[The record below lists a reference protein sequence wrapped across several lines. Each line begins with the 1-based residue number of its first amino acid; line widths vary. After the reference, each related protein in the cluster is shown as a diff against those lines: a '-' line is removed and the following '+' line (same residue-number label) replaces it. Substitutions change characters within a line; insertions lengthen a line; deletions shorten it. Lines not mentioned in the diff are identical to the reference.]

1 MNLQQ
6 KGKFEMRE
14 YATQMEAAKKG
25 IITPEMKIVAE
36 KEYIDPEELRA
47 LVAKGEVAIPCNIN
61 HKAISPEGVGSRMR
75 TKINV
80 NLGISGDAKNYDNEM
95 KKVELAHKFGAEA
108 IMDLSNYGKTN
119 TFRRELVAKSPAMI
133 GTVPMYDAIG
143 YLEKDLLEITAED
156 FLKVVRAH
164 AEEGVDFMTIH
175 AGINKRA
182 VEAFRREGRK
192 MNIVSRGG
200 SLLFAWMMMTGNE
213 NPFYEHYDEVLDI
226 LREFDVTISL
236 GDALRPGCIDDATDS
251 GQISE
256 LIELGALTLR
266 AWEKDVQVMVEGP
279 GHMAMNEI
287 AANMTLQ
294 KRICHN
300 APFYVL
306 GPVVTDIFPGYDHIT
321 TAIGGAIAASSGAD
335 FLCYVTPAEHLRL
348 PDVNDVK
355 EGIIASKIAAHA
367 ADIAKGVPHARDKD
381 NAMAEARHKVDWDEI
396 FKLSFDPEKA
406 REYFESTPPAD
417 RHTCSMCGKMCA
429 VRTTNLI
436 LEGKTV
442 EFCTEK

>member
-1 MNLQQ
+1 
-6 KGKFEMRE
+6 MRN
-14 YATQMEAAKKG
+14 YKTQMEAAKKG
-25 IITPEMKIVAE
+25 IITPEMETVAK
-36 KEYIDPEELRA
+36 KEYLDPEVLRQR
-47 LVAKGEVAIPCNIN
+47 VADGSVAIPCNIN
-61 HKAISPEGVGSRMR
+61 HKSISPEGIGMGLR

-80 NLGISGDAKNYDNEM
+80 NLGISGDHKDYDLEM
-95 KKVELAHKFGAEA
+95 EKVDMAIKFGAEA

-119 TFRRELVAKSPAMI
+119 EFRKKLVEKSPAMI

-156 FLKVVRAH
+156 FLRVVRAH

-182 VEAFRREGRK
+182 VEAFRRDKRE

-213 NPFYEHYDEVLDI
+213 NPFYEHYDEVLEI
-226 LREFDVTISL
+226 LREYDVTISL
-236 GDALRPGCIDDATDS
+236 GDALRPGCLKDSTDG
-251 GQISE
+251 GQIAE
-256 LIELGALTLR
+256 LIELGALTER
-266 AWEKDVQVMVEGP
+266 AWAKDVQVMVEGP

-287 AANMTLQ
+287 EANMKLQ

-306 GPVVTDIFPGYDHIT
+306 GPLVSDIFPGYDHIT
-321 TAIGGAIAASSGAD
+321 SAIGGAIAAASGAD

-348 PDVNDVK
+348 PDASDVK
-355 EGIIASKIAAHA
+355 EGIMASRIAAHA
-367 ADIAKGVPHARDKD
+367 ADIAKGIPHALDQD
-381 NAMAEARHKVDWDEI
+381 NAMAKARHKVDWDEM
-396 FKLSFDPEKA
+396 FKIAADPDKA
-406 REYFESTPPAD
+406 RAYFESTPPED

-429 VRTTNLI
+429 VRTTNMI
-436 LEGKTV
+436 LEGKKV

>member
-1 MNLQQ
+1 
-6 KGKFEMRE
+6 MRN

-25 IITPEMKIVAE
+25 IITPEMKIVAK
-36 KEYIDPEELRA
+36 KENIEEDKLME
-47 LVAKGEVAIPCNIN
+47 LVACGQVAIPCNIN
-61 HKAISPEGVGSRMR
+61 HKSISPEGIGTGMK

-80 NLGISGDAKNYDNEM
+80 NLGISGDCKNYDVEM
-95 KKVELAHKFGAEA
+95 QKVDMTIKFGAEA

-119 TFRRELVAKSPAMI
+119 TFRTQLIEKSPAMI

-143 YLEKDLLEITAED
+143 YLDKDLLEISAQD
-156 FLKVVRAH
+156 FLRVVRAH

-182 VEAFRREGRK
+182 VEAFRRDGRK

-200 SLLFAWMMMTGNE
+200 SLLFAWMAMTGNE
-213 NPFYEHYDEVLDI
+213 NPFFEYYDEVLDI
-226 LREFDVTISL
+226 LREYDVTISL
-236 GDALRPGCIDDATDS
+236 GDALRPGCIDDSTDA

-256 LIELGALTLR
+256 LIELGNLTKR

-279 GHMAMNEI
+279 GHMAMDEI
-287 AANMTLQ
+287 AANMKLQ
-294 KRICHN
+294 KRLCHN

-306 GPVVTDIFPGYDHIT
+306 GPLVTDIAPGYDHIT
-321 TAIGGAIAASSGAD
+321 SAIGGAIAAASGAD

-348 PDVNDVK
+348 PDLSDVK
-355 EGIIASKIAAHA
+355 EGIVASKIAAHA
-367 ADIAKGVPHARDKD
+367 ADIAKGIKGARDAD
-381 NAMAEARHKVDWDEI
+381 NQMAEARHVMDWDRMFEI
-396 FKLSFDPEKA
+396 AIDGEKA

-429 VRTTNLI
+429 VRTTNMI
-436 LEGKTV
+436 LEGKEV
-442 EFCTEK
+442 KFCSEK

>member
-1 MNLQQ
+1 
-6 KGKFEMRE
+6 MRN
-14 YATQMEAAKKG
+14 YHTQMEAAKKG
-25 IITPEMKIVAE
+25 IITPEMEIVAK
-36 KEYIDPEELRA
+36 KEYITPEELRA
-47 LVAKGEVAIPCNIN
+47 LVAKGEVCIPCNIN
-61 HKAISPEGVGSRMR
+61 HKSISPEGIGTKMR

-80 NLGISGDAKNYDNEM
+80 NLGISGDAKNYDVEM
-95 KKVELAHKFGAEA
+95 EKVDMALKFGAEA

-119 TFRRELVAKSPAMI
+119 TFRKALVEKSPAMI

-156 FLKVVRAH
+156 FLRVVRAH

-175 AGINKRA
+175 AGINRRA

-226 LREFDVTISL
+226 LREFDCTISL
-236 GDALRPGCIDDATDS
+236 GDALRPGCIDDSTDA

-256 LIELGALTLR
+256 LIELGALTER
-266 AWEKDVQVMVEGP
+266 AWAKDVQVMVEGP

-287 AANMTLQ
+287 AANMKIQ

-306 GPVVTDIFPGYDHIT
+306 GPLVTDI
-321 TAIGGAIAASSGAD
+321 
-335 FLCYVTPAEHLRL
+335 
-348 PDVNDVK
+348 
-355 EGIIASKIAAHA
+355 
-367 ADIAKGVPHARDKD
+367 
-381 NAMAEARHKVDWDEI
+381 
-396 FKLSFDPEKA
+396 
-406 REYFESTPPAD
+406 
-417 RHTCSMCGKMCA
+417 
-429 VRTTNLI
+429 
-436 LEGKTV
+436 
-442 EFCTEK
+442 

>member
-1 MNLQQ
+1 
-6 KGKFEMRE
+6 MRN

-25 IITPEMKIVAE
+25 IITPEMKIVAK
-36 KEYIDPEELRA
+36 KENIEEDKLME
-47 LVAKGEVAIPCNIN
+47 LVACGQVAIPCNIN
-61 HKAISPEGVGSRMR
+61 HKAISPEGIGTGMK

-80 NLGISGDAKNYDNEM
+80 NLGISGDCKNYDVEM
-95 KKVELAHKFGAEA
+95 QKVDMAIRFGAEA

-119 TFRRELVAKSPAMI
+119 TFRTQLIEKSPAMI

-143 YLEKDLLEITAED
+143 YLDKDLLEISAQD
-156 FLKVVRAH
+156 FLRVVRAH

-182 VEAFRREGRK
+182 VEAFRRDGRK

-200 SLLFAWMMMTGNE
+200 SLLFAWMAMTGNE
-213 NPFYEHYDEVLDI
+213 NPFFEYYDEVLDI
-226 LREFDVTISL
+226 LREYDVTISL
-236 GDALRPGCIDDATDS
+236 GDALRPGCIDDSTDA

-256 LIELGALTLR
+256 LIELGNLTKR

-279 GHMAMNEI
+279 GHMAMDEI
-287 AANMTLQ
+287 AANMKLQ
-294 KRICHN
+294 KRLCHN

-306 GPVVTDIFPGYDHIT
+306 GPLVTDIAPGYDHIT
-321 TAIGGAIAASSGAD
+321 SAIGGAIAAASGAD

-348 PDVNDVK
+348 PDLSDVK
-355 EGIIASKIAAHA
+355 EGIVASKIAAHA
-367 ADIAKGVPHARDKD
+367 ADIAKGIKGARDAD
-381 NAMAEARHKVDWDEI
+381 NQMAEARHVMDWDRMFEI
-396 FKLSFDPEKA
+396 AIDGEKA

-429 VRTTNLI
+429 VRTTNMI
-436 LEGKTV
+436 LEGKEV
-442 EFCTEK
+442 KFCSEK

>member
-1 MNLQQ
+1 
-6 KGKFEMRE
+6 MRN
-14 YATQMEAAKKG
+14 YKTQMEAAKKG
-25 IITPEMKIVAE
+25 IITPEMEVVAK
-36 KEYIDPEELRA
+36 KEYMDADKLRE
-47 LVAKGEVAIPCNIN
+47 LVACGQVAIPANIN
-61 HKAISPEGVGSRMR
+61 HKALSAEGIGSGLK

-80 NLGISGDAKNYDNEM
+80 NLGISGDAKNYDIEM
-95 KKVELAHKFGAEA
+95 QKVDMAVKFGAEA

-119 TFRRELVAKSPAMI
+119 TFRKELIAKSPAMI

-143 YLEKDLLEITAED
+143 YLDKDLLEISAED

-175 AGINKRA
+175 AGINRRA

-213 NPFYEHYDEVLDI
+213 NPFFEFYDDVLEI
-226 LREFDVTISL
+226 LREYDVTISL
-236 GDALRPGCIDDATDS
+236 GDALRPGCLADATDA

-256 LIELGALTLR
+256 LIELGNLTKR

-287 AANMTLQ
+287 AANMKLE
-294 KRICHN
+294 KKICHN

-306 GPVVTDIFPGYDHIT
+306 GPLVTDIAPGYDHIT
-321 TAIGGAIAASSGAD
+321 SAIGGAIAAANGAD

-348 PDVNDVK
+348 PDVDDVK
-355 EGIIASKIAAHA
+355 EGIMASKIAAHA
-367 ADIAKGVPHARDKD
+367 ADIAKGIPHAMDRD
-381 NAMAEARHKVDWDEI
+381 NAMAAARHKLDWDEM
-396 FKLSFDPEKA
+396 FDIALDGEKA
-406 REYFESTPPAD
+406 RRFFEQTPPAD

-429 VRTTNLI
+429 VRTTNMI
-436 LEGKTV
+436 LEGKEV
-442 EFCTEK
+442 KFCTEK

>member
-1 MNLQQ
+1 
-6 KGKFEMRE
+6 MRN

-25 IITPEMKIVAE
+25 IITPEMKIVAK
-36 KEYIDPEELRA
+36 KENIEENKLME
-47 LVAKGEVAIPCNIN
+47 LVACGQVAIPCNIN
-61 HKAISPEGVGSRMR
+61 HKSISPEGIGTGMK

-80 NLGISGDAKNYDNEM
+80 NLGISGDCKNYDVEM
-95 KKVELAHKFGAEA
+95 QKVDMAIKFGAEA

-119 TFRRELVAKSPAMI
+119 TFRTQLIEKSPAMI

-143 YLEKDLLEITAED
+143 YLDKDLLEISAQD
-156 FLKVVRAH
+156 FLRVVRAH

-182 VEAFRREGRK
+182 VEAFRRDGRK

-200 SLLFAWMMMTGNE
+200 SLLFAWMAMTGNE
-213 NPFYEHYDEVLDI
+213 NPFFEYYDEVLDI
-226 LREFDVTISL
+226 LREYDVTISL
-236 GDALRPGCIDDATDS
+236 GDALRPGCIDDSTDA

-256 LIELGALTLR
+256 LIELGNLTKR

-279 GHMAMNEI
+279 GHMAMDEI
-287 AANMTLQ
+287 AANMKLQ
-294 KRICHN
+294 KRLCHN

-306 GPVVTDIFPGYDHIT
+306 GPLVTDIAPGYDHIT
-321 TAIGGAIAASSGAD
+321 SAIGGAIAAASGAD

-348 PDVNDVK
+348 PDLSDVK
-355 EGIIASKIAAHA
+355 EGIVASKIAAHA
-367 ADIAKGVPHARDKD
+367 ADIAKGIKGARDAD
-381 NAMAEARHKVDWDEI
+381 NQMAEARHIMDWDRMFEI
-396 FKLSFDPEKA
+396 AIDGEKA

-429 VRTTNLI
+429 VRTTNMI
-436 LEGKTV
+436 LEGKEV
-442 EFCTEK
+442 KFCSEK

>member
-1 MNLQQ
+1 
-6 KGKFEMRE
+6 MRE
-14 YATQMEAAKKG
+14 YKTQMEAARKG
-25 IITPEMKIVAE
+25 IVT
-36 KEYIDPEELRA
+36 EELKKVAQKEHMRVEELMP
-47 LVAKGEVAIPCNIN
+47 LVAAGKVAICANKN
-61 HKAISPEGVGSRMR
+61 HKCLDPQGVSSMLR

-80 NLGISGDAKNYDNEM
+80 NLGISGDCKDYTLEFE
-95 KKVELAHKFGAEA
+95 KVKMAIDFGAEA

-119 TFRRELVAKSPAMI
+119 TFRKQLIEYSPAMI

-143 YLEKDLLEITAED
+143 YLEKDLLDIKAED
-156 FLKVVRAH
+156 FLKVVEAH
-164 AEEGVDFMTIH
+164 AKEGVDFMTIH

-182 VEAFRREGRK
+182 VECLKRDKRK

-200 SLLFAWMMMTGNE
+200 SLLFAWMEMTGNE

-226 LREFDVTISL
+226 LREYDCTISL
-236 GDALRPGCIDDATDS
+236 GDALRPGCIDDSTDA

-256 LIELGALTLR
+256 LIELGALTER
-266 AWEKDVQVMVEGP
+266 AWQRDVQVMVEGP

-287 AANMTLQ
+287 AANMKIQ

-306 GPVVTDIFPGYDHIT
+306 GPLVTDTAPGYDHIT
-321 TAIGGAIAASSGAD
+321 SAIGGSIAANNGAN

-348 PDVNDVK
+348 PDLSDVK

-367 ADIAKGVPHARDKD
+367 ADIANGIKGARDID
-381 NAMAEARHKVDWDEI
+381 NKMADARHKLDWDAMFEVAI
-396 FKLSFDPEKA
+396 DKEKA
-406 REYFESTPPAD
+406 KRYYESTPVSE

-436 LEGKTV
+436 LEGKEV
-442 EFCTEK
+442 KFCSEL

>member
-1 MNLQQ
+1 MSY
-6 KGKFEMRE
+6 K
-14 YATQMEAAKKG
+14 TQMEAAKKG
-25 IITPEMKIVAE
+25 IVTREMEIVAQ
-36 KEYIDPEELRA
+36 KEQMDTKELME
-47 LVAKGEVAIPCNIN
+47 LVAKGTVAIPANIN
-61 HKAISPEGVGSRMR
+61 HKSLSAEGIGDGLK

-80 NLGISGDAKNYDNEM
+80 NLGISGDCKDYTLEFE
-95 KKVELAHKFGAEA
+95 KVKMAIDFGAEA

-119 TFRRELVAKSPAMI
+119 TFRKQLIEYSPAMI

-143 YLEKDLLEITAED
+143 YLEKDLLDIKAED
-156 FLKVVRAH
+156 FLKVVEAH
-164 AEEGVDFMTIH
+164 AKEGVDFMTIH

-182 VEAFRREGRK
+182 VECLKRDKRK

-200 SLLFAWMMMTGNE
+200 SLLFAWLEMTGNE

-226 LREFDVTISL
+226 LREYDCTISL
-236 GDALRPGCIDDATDS
+236 GDALRPGCIDDSTDA

-256 LIELGALTLR
+256 LIELGALTER
-266 AWEKDVQVMVEGP
+266 AWQKDVQVMVEGP

-287 AANMTLQ
+287 AANMKIQ

-306 GPVVTDIFPGYDHIT
+306 GPLVTDIAPGYDHIT
-321 TAIGGAIAASSGAD
+321 SAIGGAIAANNGAN

-348 PDVNDVK
+348 PDLSDVK

-367 ADIAKGVPHARDKD
+367 ADIANGIKGARDID
-381 NAMAEARHKVDWDEI
+381 NKMADARHKLDWDAMFEVAI
-396 FKLSFDPEKA
+396 DKEKA
-406 REYFESTPPAD
+406 KRYYESTPVSE

-436 LEGKTV
+436 LEGKEV
-442 EFCTEK
+442 KFCSEL